1 MKRSLLLAA
10 AVPLIVLPGLMSG
23 SAAAAVPTAAGA
35 SVFPATDPA
44 PPGDIAKTLDDF
56 VACLKDHGVDVPQP
70 GPGKPLL
77 VEAGP
82 GDGAKRDA
90 IEACVPDLPPPS
102 GAPGRAGNPDEL
114 KQFAQCMRDHGLPDF
129 PDPTEKGLVVQR
141 DEVGPGTHPG
151 DPTFDSAQ
159 EACKDELPAPMAGDA
174 KGPFPVGEHG
184 VGGPGIGV
192 AVAVGGAP
200 AGAAGVE
207 VHIGKAG

>member
-23 SAAAAVPTAAGA
+23 SAAAAVPTAGA

-44 PPGDIAKTLDDF
+44 PPGDITKTLDDF
-56 VACLKDHGVDVPQP
+56 VACPKDQGVEVPQP
-70 GPGKPLL
+70 EPGKPLL
-77 VEAGP
+77 VEAGQ
-82 GDGAKRDA
+82 GDDAKRDA

-102 GAPGRAGNPDEL
+102 DGPRTAGNPDEL
-114 KQFAQCMRDHGLPDF
+114 KPFAQCMRDHGLPDF

-141 DEVGPGTHPG
+141 DEVDPGTHPG
-151 DPTFDSAQ
+151 GPTFDSAQ
-159 EACKDELPAPMAGDA
+159 EACKDELPAPVAGDA
-174 KGPFPVGEHG
+174 KGPFAVGGHG

-192 AVAVGGAP
+192 AIAVGGAP